1 MENISARFGRLAS
14 SVWCWVPYKEYGMP
28 SPQQQKWQR
37 PTERDIIPGLKLL
50 DHADMDAPGSVNF
63 KIAWRSWLSKCL
75 SKKLFARSCPVL
87 VKVVSFPIM
96 AFFKF
101 WFWLDPPT
109 TFRLEY
115 RFKKYAFYGRPLMD
129 GNPLSLFIFIYAI
142 TPAAPNTSR
151 NPTMRTQKNQFF
163 SCSCSKNILLKAE
176 KNVCFPHVGCS
187 RRLWE
192 HYQFGKALPEQAM
205 SMQS

>member
-28 SPQQQKWQR
+28 PPQQQKWQR

-129 GNPLSLFIFIYAI
+129 GHALPIKTIHSPYLFSF
-142 TPAAPNTSR
+142 
-151 NPTMRTQKNQFF
+151 MR
-163 SCSCSKNILLKAE
+163 SHLLHRTLPE
-176 KNVCFPHVGCS
+176 IQ
-187 RRLWE
+187 LWE
-192 HYQFGKALPEQAM
+192 HKKTNFFPAVVAKIFYWKRRKMCVSLT
-205 SMQS
+205 